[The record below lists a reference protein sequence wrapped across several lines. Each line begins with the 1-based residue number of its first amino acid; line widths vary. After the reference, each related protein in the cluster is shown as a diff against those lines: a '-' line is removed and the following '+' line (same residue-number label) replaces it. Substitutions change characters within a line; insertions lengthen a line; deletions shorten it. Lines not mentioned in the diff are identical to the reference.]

1 MKRKLAGCVPI
12 RATNYECNDPLV
24 LLISSRS
31 TPGKWVF
38 PKGGYKHGESAKE
51 AAVRESWEE
60 AGIHGT
66 ILHELSLHPRGNDGD
81 GDDRGDDHDNDNDDD
96 HGGDG
101 GGDQSDDN
109 DNDDDDDDDDDGG
122 GKKKKLR
129 GRWFVLQVEKED
141 EEYPERHERHKQW
154 MPLPMA
160 RRQRNLKGE
169 TSTLLKLLQKYLE
182 KSSPS
187 SSRQQ

>member
-1 MKRKLAGCVPI
+1 
-12 RATNYECNDPLV
+12 
-24 LLISSRS
+24 
-31 TPGKWVF
+31 
-38 PKGGYKHGESAKE
+38 
-51 AAVRESWEE
+51 
-60 AGIHGT
+60 
-66 ILHELSLHPRGNDGD
+66 
-81 GDDRGDDHDNDNDDD
+81 
-96 HGGDG
+96 
-101 GGDQSDDN
+101 
-109 DNDDDDDDDDDGG
+109 
-122 GKKKKLR
+122 LR